1 VEEVGGAT
9 PRGLVI
15 ENALRKASAVRARV
29 GGERPVLG
37 VDTAVVLAGRAL
49 GKPHDEGEARAFL
62 ESLSGRSHRV
72 WSGIA
77 LLPGGRAGSGG
88 EAAGTEAGG
97 AALTGAA
104 ATEVWFRRLG
114 PADVDW
120 YLRSGEWRERAGGY
134 AIQGRGA
141 ALVERIA
148 GDYWNVVGLP
158 VAELVRLAPELV
170 TA

>member
-1 VEEVGGAT
+1 VEEAGGGT

-29 GGERPVLG
+29 GDGPPVLG
-37 VDTAVVLAGRAL
+37 VDTAVVLEARAL
-49 GKPHDEGEARAFL
+49 GKPRDEAEARAFL
-62 ESLSGRSHRV
+62 EALSGRSHRV

-77 LLPGGRAGSGG
+77 LLPGLPTGAGG
-88 EAAGTEAGG
+88 EESTAPGEDP
-97 AALTGAA
+97 LTGAA

-120 YLRSGEWRERAGGY
+120 YLDSGEWRERAGGY

-158 VAELVRLAPELV
+158 VAELIRLAPQLL
-170 TA
+170 AG